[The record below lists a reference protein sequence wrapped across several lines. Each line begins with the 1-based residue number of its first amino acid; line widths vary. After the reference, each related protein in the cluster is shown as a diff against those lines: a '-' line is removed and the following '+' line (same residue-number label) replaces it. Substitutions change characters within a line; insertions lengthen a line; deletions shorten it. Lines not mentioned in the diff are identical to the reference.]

1 MDGCINHASLDES
14 SAEDPNRLVN
24 LEVRLQAQ
32 EDEITLLKSALADAL
47 RRIHFYDE
55 QFPLLQKQLQVAN
68 CNSMRC
74 VNPADW
80 NLTGKKQSLSSA
92 QETGRKGSTRIASDA
107 DSHLDAAD
115 VSFFYEPQSTR
126 NTQSQ
131 ETRTHGGD
139 NATTFI
145 STGTQTEESA
155 LQQLIQGNLLPQQ
168 SIGSTPGPSQNL
180 SHTCGADTLQSAAT
194 REDSQ
199 SQGPVP
205 VPNSE
210 GISWIKGLA
219 NSNHFQTHVNNI
231 TFPPCP
237 SPARPIQQH
246 SAEESWHT
254 VCGSPEESFPC
265 QHNHGP
271 PATQGKSP
279 EQGSKETF
287 NIQSRESLKWQSGSQ
302 PLPHLTGSQ
311 EIPSPGSKE
320 TQSDKCDDIANVSAI
335 QVLKDTKKELF
346 RRNSSSDKLVKDA
359 VDKNKLKLSKKAAST
374 ANLLTRSSSL
384 ENRVKD
390 LTPSAGSSGPRRS
403 TYNLEKLSIKMFL
416 RGRPITMYIPSN
428 VQNYEDLRMELPSE
442 KLQLEWVYGYR
453 GRDCRSNLYLLAS
466 GEVVYF
472 IACVVVL
479 YHIQQKTQR
488 HYLRHTDCVRCLAV
502 HPDKVRVATGQTA
515 GVDKDGKPLQ
525 PFVHIWDSSTLLT
538 LQQIGPGC
546 FERGVGSLAFS
557 VADNGAYLCVV
568 DDSNE
573 HMLSV
578 WDCAKG
584 SKQAEIKSTNESVLT
599 VEFSPTDS
607 SNIITSGKSHIYF
620 WTWQG
625 STLTKKQGIFGKYK
639 KPKFIQCFVF
649 NANGDVLTGDSE
661 GNILT
666 WGKTAADIRT
676 LGKGAKETFQIVKQL
691 KAHEG
696 NIFSLCLLRC
706 GSVLSGGGKDRRII
720 QWSPSLV
727 VEKETEIP
735 EWYGPVRT
743 IAEGNG
749 DELLIGTTRNALLRG
764 SFSEGFA
771 PIIQGHTDELW
782 GLATHPSQNLFLT
795 CSYDKQVCMWH
806 SSEHTLAWSSTL
818 EESGLCADFHPSG
831 KVVAVGLNTGRWLV
845 LDTETRQVISH
856 YTDGNEQLSVVRY
869 SPDGNFLAVG
879 SHDNFIYIYSVA
891 ENERKYS
898 RFGKCT
904 GHSSFITHLDW
915 SKDSKFIMS
924 NSGDY
929 EILYWDV
936 AGGCKLLRNRFES
949 RNREWASFTCVLGF
963 HVFGVWPDGSDGTDI
978 NSLCRSHNERVVAVA
993 DDFCKVHLFQYPCA
1007 KPKAPSHMYA
1017 GHGSHV
1023 TNVRFTHDDSHLISM
1038 GGKDTSIF
1046 QWRMYDSDLIRSQS
1060 TSSGEPTCDP

>member
-1 MDGCINHASLDES
+1 MDGCTNHSSLDGS
-14 SAEDPNRLVN
+14 SADHNRLAT
-24 LEVRLQAQ
+24 LEIRLQTQ
-32 EDEITLLKSALADAL
+32 EAEITLLKSALANAL
-47 RRIHFYDE
+47 QRIHFYDE
-55 QFPLLQKQLQVAN
+55 QFPLLKQQLQEVN
-68 CNSMRC
+68 CNLFRC
-74 VNPADW
+74 VGPTDRSS
-80 NLTGKKQSLSSA
+80 TIRTSSSSA
-92 QETGRKGSTRIASDA
+92 QEIDIRGLASNISDA
-107 DSHLDAAD
+107 DSHRDTEDASLA
-115 VSFFYEPQSTR
+115 EPQSTQR
-126 NTQSQ
+126 Q
-131 ETRTHGGD
+131 RARIHGCG
-139 NATTFI
+139 TSPGFI
-145 STGTQTEESA
+145 STGTQTEEST
-155 LQQLIQGNLLPQQ
+155 LQQLIQGKLLPQQ
-168 SIGSTPGPSQNL
+168 SIRSAPQLSQNPAHGCDL
-180 SHTCGADTLQSAAT
+180 SALRSAAVK
-194 REDSQ
+194 RENPQ
-199 SQGPVP
+199 SQGPSLVTDAERASGVQGP
-205 VPNSE
+205 MGSNHAQAE
-210 GISWIKGLA
+210 A
-219 NSNHFQTHVNNI
+219 NSVTA
-231 TFPPCP
+231 PPCTV
-237 SPARPIQQH
+237 PAQSSQQQH
-246 SAEESWHT
+246 SADEPWSPVFT
-254 VCGSPEESFPC
+254 SPEEIFPT
-265 QHNHGP
+265 QHKQGP
-271 PATQGKSP
+271 SQTQGGTSEP
-279 EQGSKETF
+279 G
-287 NIQSRESLKWQSGSQ
+287 SREISSPPPDWQDPSHP
-302 PLPHLTGSQ
+302 PLHFMEL
-311 EIPSPGSKE
+311 EIPCPGTKE
-320 TQSDKCDDIANVSAI
+320 TQSEKSDDLAAVPAVQI
-335 QVLKDTKKELF
+335 LKDTKKELF
-346 RRNSSSDKLVKDA
+346 RRNSSSDKLVKDGLE
-359 VDKNKLKLSKKAAST
+359 KNKLRLSKKAAST
-374 ANLLTRSSSL
+374 ANLLIRSSSL

-390 LTPSAGSSGPRRS
+390 LVTSPGSAAPRRGA
-403 TYNLEKLSIKMFL
+403 YNLEGLSIKMFL

-428 VQNYEDLRMELPSE
+428 IQNYEDLRMELPSE

-453 GRDCRSNLYLLAS
+453 GRDCRSNLYLLGS

-538 LQQIGPGC
+538 LQQIGLGS

-557 VADNGAYLCVV
+557 LADYGAYLCVV

-599 VEFSPTDS
+599 VEFNPTDS

-625 STLTKKQGIFGKYK
+625 GTLTKKQGIFG
-639 KPKFIQCFVF
+639 
-649 NANGDVLTGDSE
+649 
-661 GNILT
+661 
-666 WGKTAADIRT
+666 
-676 LGKGAKETFQIVKQL
+676 
-691 KAHEG
+691 
-696 NIFSLCLLRC
+696 
-706 GSVLSGGGKDRRII
+706 
-720 QWSPSLV
+720 
-727 VEKETEIP
+727 IP
-735 EWYGPVRT
+735 EQYGPVRT

-749 DELLIGTTRNALLRG
+749 NELLIGTTRNAVLRG
-764 SFSEGFA
+764 SFSEGFT

-782 GLATHPSQNLFLT
+782 GLATHPSQNIFLT
-795 CSYDKQVCMWH
+795 CSYDKQVCMWQ
-806 SSEHTLAWSSTL
+806 SSEHALTWSTIL
-818 EESGLCADFHPSG
+818 EETGLCADFHPSG
-831 KVVAVGLNTGRWLV
+831 KVAAVGLNTGRWLV
-845 LDTETRQVISH
+845 LDTETRQVVSH
-856 YTDGNEQLSVVRY
+856 YTDGNEQLSAVRY

-879 SHDNFIYIYSVA
+879 SHDNLIYIYSVA

-936 AGGCKLLRNRFES
+936 AAGCKLLRNRFES
-949 RNREWASFTCVLGF
+949 RDREWASYTCVLGF

-1046 QWRMYDSDLIRSQS
+1046 QWRVCDGDLVRSQS
-1060 TSSGEPTCDP
+1060 TSLVESAQDP